1 MRFLAEAN
9 LAQVMRRA
17 EQHVDAGDARAWL
30 KDRIT
35 EIFKRREFDPVIF
48 PGGPFDVNDEVGDG
62 RPSLVI
68 VSYDAVTVGSVVDA
82 VPELIQR
89 IYTRKGAEGTA
100 LRRLRNNVVFA
111 VADEQGKEEM
121 RRRTVH
127 RLALRELK
135 KPERL
140 QDLAEYQQSKV
151 RELEAKSEQE
161 LAIAIQQ
168 CYRHIFYPSRD
179 RIGTND
185 VDLAHSAIDM
195 HSASDQPGAGQRQI
209 VRALRDLSKL
219 QLSEDEPYSPTY
231 VRDRTPLKKGQITTR
246 ALRDEFRRDP
256 RSAHPHRRRHLH
268 PGDPTRR
275 RPGRVRLPEGRAA
288 VRTGRSGCAHLD
300 RRRLRGV
307 HDGLRE
313 EHPPVAAEAE
323 GTPEEARGADGGKT
337 APPDGPPGGGAGG
350 KTGEKDPPPTPGTES
365 FTAEG
370 TLKEALVQL
379 WEQAR
384 AKKVDQIGTLTIR
397 MFEAGDGFRLLGP
410 IGAVA
415 GATKKVAMEGGYET
429 REGGEFM
436 FEFTGPVQDAQP
448 VREFLEPQLRDG
460 EARNLEVRFELTFAD
475 GLPMRGNAGEKLSER
490 LTRFASGAA
499 YVSAT
504 AEGKRG

>member
-1 MRFLAEAN
+1 M
-9 LAQVMRRA
+9 
-17 EQHVDAGDARAWL
+17 
-30 KDRIT
+30 
-35 EIFKRREFDPVIF
+35 
-48 PGGPFDVNDEVGDG
+48 
-62 RPSLVI
+62 
-68 VSYDAVTVGSVVDA
+68 
-82 VPELIQR
+82 
-89 IYTRKGAEGTA
+89 
-100 LRRLRNNVVFA
+100 FA

-121 RRRTVH
+121 RQRTVH

-135 KPERL
+135 KPEHL

-151 RELEAKSEQE
+151 RELESKSEQE

-231 VRDRTPLKKGQITTR
+231 VRDRTPLRNGQITTR

-256 RSAHPHRRRHLH
+256 ALPILI
-268 PGDPTRR
+268 GDDIFIRGIR
-275 RPGRVRLPEGRAA
+275 
-288 VRTGRSGCAHLD
+288 
-300 RRRLRGV
+300 RGV
-307 HDGLRE
+307 DRGEYVYQKSELLYG
-313 EHPPVAAEAE
+313 PDDPAAHISINEDSVVFTMVYAKNTHLWPRKPKE
-323 GTPEEARGADGGKT
+323 PGGGAGTDGGKT
-337 APPDGPPGGGAGG
+337 APSDGPLGGGTGG
-350 KTGEKDPPPTPGTES
+350 KAGEKDPPPTPGTES

-370 TLKEALVQL
+370 TIKEALVQL

-415 GATKKVAMEGGYET
+415 GATKKVTMEGGYET
-429 REGGEFM
+429 GKAASSCSSSQ
-436 FEFTGPVQDAQP
+436 GPS
-448 VREFLEPQLRDG
+448 RTHSR
-460 EARNLEVRFELTFAD
+460 
-475 GLPMRGNAGEKLSER
+475 
-490 LTRFASGAA
+490 
-499 YVSAT
+499 
-504 AEGKRG
+504 